1 MKIKAQVVIVLTAV
15 LVAPFAVAEQ
25 YDATHPANCTTQSV
39 TVFQDVSA
47 MNRRKGAGQNLTE
60 LHQKYEAMGY
70 NFADLEIYIED
81 GDLEGFFVTYTVTT
95 CDPAEQLAENS

>member
-1 MKIKAQVVIVLTAV
+1 MKIHAQVLIVLTAV
-15 LVAPFAVAEQ
+15 LAMPFTMAEQ
-25 YDATHPANCTTQSV
+25 HDANHPSNCTTQSV
-39 TVFQDVSA
+39 TVFQDVAA

-70 NFADLEIYIED
+70 DFADLEIYIED

-95 CDPAEQLAENS
+95 CEPTEQATDTS

>member
-1 MKIKAQVVIVLTAV
+1 MKICTKVFIVLSV
-15 LVAPFAVAEQ
+15 MLAPYAVAEQ
-25 YDATHPANCTTQSV
+25 GDAKHSINCTTQSV

-47 MNRRKGAGQNLTE
+47 MNRRKGAGRNLTE

-70 NFADLEIYIED
+70 DFADLEIYIED

-95 CDPAEQLAENS
+95 CEPAQQVTENS